1 MVHVTAECWPFAR
14 SGGLGE
20 AVSTLAAHQARGG
33 QAVSIVLPAYRAVRE
48 AGYALEPM
56 SGYFSVRIGLRGERV
71 RLLRLAGQGSGP
83 RVYFVEHPDFA
94 ERDGLYGEN
103 GGEYADNPRR
113 FALFGMSALTVL
125 PRIGASARVL
135 HLHDW
140 HAALSAAYLRT
151 AFAASDYHRRLA
163 VVLSVH
169 NAGYQGH
176 CTQETLPALGLPESL
191 YDWRLFEWYGRV
203 NLLKGGLAMSDGVV
217 TVSPTHARELRTE
230 LGGFGL
236 HGAFTALGDRL
247 HGIVNGIDQRT
258 WCPAVDPCLPARYTS
273 EDLAGK
279 RRCKAELQRAFG
291 LPERDDVA
299 LVAMCSRLTAQKG
312 LDLLLSSELLGRR
325 DMQFLFLGEG
335 ETRYAQA
342 LLARASRCPAHVAV
356 RFDFAD
362 ALEHLLIAGADLLL
376 APSVYEPCG
385 LTQMRAQ
392 RYGTVPVAHRVGGLA
407 DTIEDEVTGFLF
419 APFTLQAFEQ
429 TMTHSLE
436 RFRDTP
442 AWREIMRNAM
452 ARDFGWER
460 SALAYLSVY
469 RRAIARV
476 NGAPTAVAAG

>member
-1 MVHVTAECWPFAR
+1 MVHVTAECWPYAR

-33 QAVSIVLPAYRAVRE
+33 QAVSIVLPAYRSVRE

-56 SGYFSVRIGLRGERV
+56 TRHFNVRIGSRDERV
-71 RLLRLAGQGSGP
+71 RLLRLAGRASGP
-83 RVYFVEHPDFA
+83 HVYFVEHPDFT

-103 GGEYADNPRR
+103 GDEYADNPRR
-113 FALFGMSALTVL
+113 FALFGIAALAAM
-125 PRIGASARVL
+125 PRIGPSARVL

-140 HAALSAAYLRT
+140 HAALSVAYLRT
-151 AFAASDYHRRLA
+151 AFGASDYHRRLA

-176 CTQETLPALGLPESL
+176 CARETLPALGLPESL

-203 NLLKGGLAMSDGVV
+203 NLLKGGLALADAVV
-217 TVSPTHARELRTE
+217 TVSPTHAKELRTE
-230 LGGFGL
+230 QGGFGL
-236 HGAFTALGDRL
+236 HGAFDALGDRL

-258 WCPAVDPCLPARYTS
+258 WCPAVDPYLPAPYTS
-273 EDLAGK
+273 MELAGK

-291 LPERDDVA
+291 LPERGDVA
-299 LVAMCSRLTAQKG
+299 VVAMCARLTAQKG

-325 DMQFLFLGEG
+325 DIQFLFLGEG
-335 ETRYAQA
+335 EARYARA
-342 LLARASRCPAHVAV
+342 LKARASLAPEQVAV

-362 ALEHLLIAGADLLL
+362 PLEHLLIAGADLLL

-407 DTIEDEVTGFLF
+407 DTIEDGVTGFLF
-419 APFTLQAFEQ
+419 TSFTRQALER
-429 TMTHSLE
+429 TMARSLE
-436 RFRDTP
+436 CFRDAP
-442 AWREIMRNAM
+442 AWRSIMRAAM

-460 SALAYLSVY
+460 SALEYLSLY

-476 NGAPTAVAAG
+476 SGIAVARALG